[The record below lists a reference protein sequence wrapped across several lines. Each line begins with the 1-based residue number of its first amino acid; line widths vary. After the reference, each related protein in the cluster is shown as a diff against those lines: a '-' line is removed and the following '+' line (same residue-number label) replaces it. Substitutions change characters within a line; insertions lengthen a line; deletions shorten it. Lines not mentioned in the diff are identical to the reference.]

1 MNRSLFIALIATG
14 AACAPAFAARPAG
27 APAPAAAA
35 AAAAAAE
42 AAKVLD
48 LPTIKVGPY
57 QLQNR
62 SAFALPGDTRTPMWP
77 IGWVRPAGELPR
89 QSVFAPTP
97 GGAGFQLQPHHLH
110 VSSIL
115 MLSGEPLATINGR
128 AFGEG
133 EVLPVYVGER
143 PIKVTVKAIRD
154 GVVIVEQNGRQII
167 CPIQR
172 KGVPEKASD
181 PQQPVAESFKIKIT
195 EGK

>member
-14 AACAPAFAARPAG
+14 AACAPAFAARPG
-27 APAPAAAA
+27 PAPAPAAAA
-35 AAAAAAE
+35 AAAAAE
-42 AAKVLD
+42 AGKAVD

-62 SAFALPGDTRTPMWP
+62 SAFALPMDTRTPMWP
-77 IGWVRPAGELPR
+77 IGWVRPAGDLPR
-89 QSVFAPTP
+89 QSVYTPTP
-97 GGAGFQLQPHHLH
+97 GVGFQLQPHHLH

-133 EVLPVYVGER
+133 EELPVYVGER

-181 PQQPVAESFKIKIT
+181 PQQPVVDSFKIKIT